1 MKNIQIDLTHIK
13 NVPEL
18 RAAFDSAMSYPNW
31 YDESLDEWIDLVSV
45 FDHSDHNISLFN
57 SQEDE
62 HFILEL
68 SGSVALSSRKPGL
81 FRIAVQHLANV
92 NMRYMERL
100 NKPIVSVTFS

>member
-1 MKNIQIDLTHIK
+1 MKTIQIDLTHIN

-57 SQEDE
+57 SQEGE
-62 HFILEL
+62 HFVLEL
-68 SGSVALSSRKPGL
+68 LGSVSLSSHKPGL
-81 FRIAVQHLANV
+81 FRVAIQHLANV
-92 NMRYMERL
+92 NIRYVERL
-100 NKPIVSVTFS
+100 NKPIVSVTFR